1 MFPFDDPSITA
12 MLGGGGVG
20 VTALL
25 VVSKLRRVLVRD
37 SVDVSAHKSM
47 QQAMDGLREENSR
60 LHEEVLKL
68 RSEIDRLRTTVT
80 NLTTNIAEMSAVM
93 SRRAIEDQMAREGL
107 LDRRKP
113 HANRPE

>member
-1 MFPFDDPSITA
+1 MTSE
-12 MLGGGGVG
+12 MLAGGGVG

-25 VVSKLRRVLVRD
+25 IISKLRKVLTHD

-47 QQAMDGLREENSR
+47 QQAMDGLREENTR
-60 LHEEVLKL
+60 LHQEVLNL
-68 RSEIDRLRTTVT
+68 RGEIDRLRATVT
-80 NLTTNIAEMSAVM
+80 NLTANIAEMSTAM

-113 HANRPE
+113 HASRPE